1 MEKQFTNMRDI
12 ARSFANAMNLLR
24 PETENLHQMVAYLS
38 YNIADEM
45 DYSDEDKKDIL
56 YASLL
61 YDVGIG
67 MMPERQERY
76 YFKDMAA
83 PGIGIIG
90 DEWYHVWFPATG
102 EFGFVKQNDLWEG
115 NG

>member
-1 MEKQFTNMRDI
+1 MRDI
-12 ARSFANAMNLLR
+12 ANCYANAMNLLR

-61 YDVGIG
+61 
-67 MMPERQERY
+67 
-76 YFKDMAA
+76 
-83 PGIGIIG
+83 
-90 DEWYHVWFPATG
+90 
-102 EFGFVKQNDLWEG
+102 L
-115 NG
+115 